1 MRRIGIIGAGQAGL
15 VLALGLQKRG
25 YEVTVVAEKTAD
37 EVRQGRLIS
46 NQCVFH
52 PALQRE
58 RELGIN
64 FWDDE
69 VQPVEE
75 VAFKAAG
82 APGTTEPVISWGQKF
97 DHQAQSVDQR
107 VKVSDWMTLFEAQG
121 GEIRYQ
127 KVTPADLDSYAVSF
141 DLVIVAA
148 GRGPQF
154 DALFP
159 RNAELSPYSEPQRA
173 IGIAYVRTKH
183 PMLPGLTFNLGPFGE
198 NFVLPV
204 LSVQGN
210 VHGIGFFG
218 LPGSP
223 MDVWQDVKDI
233 DQHMEIGLRLLRSYF
248 PWDAGILE
256 EAEPAGPLEALY
268 GAITPIVRHPVGK
281 LPSGK
286 LVLAM
291 GDTAVTNDP
300 VGGQGANMAAHAAR
314 SYQEAILAQGDKEFD
329 EQFMHEA
336 FGKYWAVAQHATA
349 FNNALLAPPPEH
361 VLATLATAQRVP
373 EVAHRFAHL
382 FENPVGYTG
391 WLDNPA
397 ASMKYLA
404 EATVRT

>member
-1 MRRIGIIGAGQAGL
+1 MRRIVIIGAGQAGL
-15 VLALGLQKRG
+15 VLALGLQKHG
-25 YEVTVVAEKTAD
+25 YDVTVVAEKTAD

-52 PALQRE
+52 PTLERE

-75 VAFKAAG
+75 VAFNAAG
-82 APGTTEPVISWGQKF
+82 TPDGTEPAIAWRQKF
-97 DHQAQSVDQR
+97 DHPAQSVDQR

-121 GEIRYQ
+121 GEIRHH
-127 KVTPADLDSYAVSF
+127 KVTPNDLDAYAAEF
-141 DLVIVAA
+141 ELVIVAA

-159 RNAELSPYSEPQRA
+159 RNPEFSPYAEPQRA
-173 IGIAYVRTKH
+173 IGIAYIRTKH
-183 PMLPGLTFNLGPFGE
+183 PMPPGLIFNLGPYGE

-204 LSVQGN
+204 LSVQGK

-218 LPGSP
+218 VPGGP
-223 MDVWQDVKDI
+223 MDVWHGVTDI
-233 DQHMEIGLRLLRSYF
+233 DHHLEIATELLRTHF
-248 PWDAGILE
+248 PWDKGILE
-256 EAEPAGPLEALY
+256 EAEPAGPLELLH
-268 GAITPIVRHPVGK
+268 GGITPTVRNPVGR
-281 LPSGK
+281 LPSGR

-300 VGGQGANMAAHAAR
+300 VGGQGANMAARAAR
-314 SYQEAILAQGDKEFD
+314 SYQEAILAQEDRYFD
-329 EQFMHEA
+329 EKFMREA
-336 FGKYWAVAQHATA
+336 FGKYWEVAQHATA

-361 VLATLATAQRVP
+361 VLATLDTAQRVP

-391 WLDNPA
+391 WLTDPEV
-397 ASMKYLA
+397 SMRYLQ
-404 EATVRT
+404 EATARV